1 MELIQP
7 VRIAH
12 VLTEKSKHEL
22 QKSFTQ
28 EKLRL
33 EQECEQLLFEQKKL
47 QRQMKEQR
55 VVVEEKFQ
63 KEIQTRMDQQQQ
75 LDFKLEQLDSL
86 PLGSELVE
94 KEVDALVEVS
104 IGSKWSTIHKQI
116 TIVIE
121 DDVIIRIDR

>member
-75 LDFKLEQLDSL
+75 LDSL